1 MPITTQILHQLKAQ
15 RSQAERELEKLNL
28 AIKALTGI
36 EGAATLSI
44 RRKPKFTKAGLARI
58 SAAQRERWRKLKA
71 AAKK

>member
-1 MPITTQILHQLKAQ
+1 MPITTQIIHQLKAQ

-28 AIKALTGI
+28 AIRALTGI

-58 SAAQRERWRKLKA
+58 SAAQKARWRKLKA
-71 AAKK
+71 AANK